1 MSQRIA
7 DIAVYSREGSLSL
20 VAETKNRPLA
30 TQTWAAEY
38 LRNLIDYYGA
48 ATGAPYFLLALPDS
62 FYLWRTG
69 PNLSHSGH
77 APDPIGKLDPHYRA
91 DAKPLLRPYLEDIG
105 LPLDDLSEA
114 GFALLVSAW
123 LSDVVDPDLREEDVL
138 DEVRGLLFSSG
149 LRRAIEGG
157 SVKTQAPV

>member
-1 MSQRIA
+1 MTQRIA

-30 TQTWAAEY
+30 TRKWAAEY

-48 ATGAPYFLLALPDS
+48 APGAPYFLLALPDS
-62 FYLWRTG
+62 FYLWRTA
-69 PNLSHSGH
+69 PNRSHSDS
-77 APDPIGKLDPHYRA
+77 DPFGEPEPHYQA
-91 DAKPLLRPYLEDIG
+91 DAKPLLRPYLEDVG

-114 GFALLVSAW
+114 GFGLLVSAW
-123 LSDVVDPDLREEDVL
+123 LSDAVDPNLRKQDVP
-138 DEVRGLLFSSG
+138 DEARELLFSSG

-157 SVKTQAPV
+157 SVRTEVAI